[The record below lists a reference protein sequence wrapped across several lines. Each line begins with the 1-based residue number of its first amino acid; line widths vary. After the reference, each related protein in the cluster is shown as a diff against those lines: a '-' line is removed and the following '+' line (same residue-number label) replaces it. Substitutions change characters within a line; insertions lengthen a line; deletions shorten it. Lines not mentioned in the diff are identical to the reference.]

1 MSVDD
6 RLRAGLEANAVDFL
20 PEGEARLAQ
29 VHTRLRR
36 RGAFQG
42 SAVVASV
49 AAAVAVIAVV
59 EQLSSGCGPGG
70 ARAPAHSHRDDLG
83 VRTVRV
89 SRTPAG
95 AGCSREPTPSAP
107 ASEADIVRYL
117 GADARLPLTFQF
129 ETDAWSLL
137 VTNDEGVAEVGDF
150 GPFVYNA
157 PGRLTMTSNGAGV
170 PRVRVRPDLADPRQ
184 SPDSRPR
191 TRREPATRGR
201 VPHAWQLASFRLMS
215 TG

>member
-36 RGAFQG
+36 RRAFQG
-42 SAVVASV
+42 SAAVASV

-59 EQLSSGCGPGG
+59 SSS
-70 ARAPAHSHRDDLG
+70 RPAAD
-83 VRTVRV
+83 
-89 SRTPAG
+89 
-95 AGCSREPTPSAP
+95 REEPVPQPTPTVTTSAYDGP
-107 ASEADIVRYL
+107 RIPDSSWSRVLTRADAERAKLSEADIVRYL
-117 GADARLPLTFQF
+117 GADGRLPLTFQF

-150 GPFVYNA
+150 GPLVYDA
-157 PGRLTMTSNGAGV
+157 PGRLTMTSEAPGCPGCEYGLTWEIRGNRLILGLAPGESL
-170 PRVRVRPDLADPRQ
+170 PRADGFHMLG
-184 SPDSRPR
+184 SW
-191 TRREPATRGR
+191 RR
-201 VPHAWQLASFRLMS
+201 SD
-215 TG
+215 